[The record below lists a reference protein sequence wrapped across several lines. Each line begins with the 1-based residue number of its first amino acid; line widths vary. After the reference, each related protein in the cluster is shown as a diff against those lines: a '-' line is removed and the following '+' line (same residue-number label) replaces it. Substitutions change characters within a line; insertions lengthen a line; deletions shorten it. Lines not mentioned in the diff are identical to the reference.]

1 MASRLMRILVTR
13 PKEEGERL
21 ATLLRERGHE
31 PILSATMDIQ
41 LEDGPDLSLEN
52 TKAILVTSANGVR
65 ALARRTRNRD
75 VPLFVVGPQTAEAAR
90 AAGFISVRD
99 AKGDSK
105 ILAQSVRE
113 WTAPGGGSLVYAA
126 GDAMT
131 DDLVST
137 LSGQGFDVEVLR
149 LYRTR
154 ERETLS
160 NAAAAALASDV
171 IDAVMLFSP
180 RSARIFVR
188 QVLRADLQRNCER
201 VAGLCISPAIA
212 AALFPL
218 HFAHVQIAAQPNRD
232 SMLDLL
238 G

>member
-1 MASRLMRILVTR
+1 MRILVTR
-13 PKEEGERL
+13 PAEEGERL
-21 ATLLRERGHE
+21 ARLLRERGHE
-31 PILSATMDIQ
+31 AILSPAMDIQ
-41 LEDGPDLSLEN
+41 LKDGPDLSFET

-65 ALARRTRNRD
+65 ALARRTGSRH

-90 AAGFISVRD
+90 AAGFVSVRD

-105 ILAQSVRE
+105 ILVQSVRE
-113 WTAPGGGSLVYAA
+113 WMSPGGGSLAYAA
-126 GDAMT
+126 GDTIA

-137 LSGQGFDVEVLR
+137 LSGQGFDVEMLR

-154 ERETLS
+154 EREALS
-160 NAAAAALASDV
+160 DAATAALASDA

-201 VAGLCISPAIA
+201 AAVLCISPAIA

-232 SMLDLL
+232 SILDLL

>member
-21 ATLLRERGHE
+21 ATLLQERGYE
-31 PILSATMDIQ
+31 PILSPVIDIQ
-41 LEDGPDLSLEN
+41 LEDGPDLPVE
-52 TKAILVTSANGVR
+52 TGQAILVTSANGVR
-65 ALARRTRNRD
+65 ALARRTKTRD

-90 AAGFISVRD
+90 AAGFVSVRD

-113 WTAPGGGSLVYAA
+113 WTSPGGGSLVYAA
-126 GDAMT
+126 GDTVT

-154 ERETLS
+154 EREALS
-160 NAAAAALASDV
+160 DAATAALASNTL
-171 IDAVMLFSP
+171 DAVMLFSP
-180 RSARIFVR
+180 RSARAFVQ
-188 QVLRADLQRNCER
+188 QVLRADLQESCET
-201 VAGLCISPAIA
+201 VAALCISPAIA

-218 HFAHVQIAAQPNRD
+218 RFAHVQIAAQPNRD
-232 SMLDLL
+232 SILDLL